1 MYNYAIFIPLRG
13 INNLRNTIIQ
23 CEQWL
28 SDQVNNAHA
37 KGIVLGLSGGIDSSV
52 LAAIGREALG
62 RDGVLGVIMP
72 CHSIQDDEADAR
84 LLAEAV
90 DVDFVRVDLSGVYD
104 ALCAGVLMCDPQTER
119 DSQPVI
125 YAPNWVQDS
134 QPATYATNSV
144 HDSQPATYTTN
155 LVHDSQ
161 PATYTTNSVRDSQPL
176 AHAHDS
182 HALDSLTRS
191 NIKARLRMVTLYA
204 FAQSRNLLVCGTSN
218 RSEYETGYFTKY
230 GDSGV
235 DLMPLAGFLKRDI
248 RKMARLLNVPE
259 RIITKAPSA
268 GLYAGQTDES
278 DMGFT
283 YDILDE
289 YLATGHINDPAA
301 QQRIDVMRRRSEH
314 KRKPIPIFRVSSEQ
328 Q

>member
-1 MYNYAIFIPLRG
+1 M
-13 INNLRNTIIQ
+13 RNTIIQ

-52 LAAIGREALG
+52 LAALGREALG
-62 RDGVLGVIMP
+62 RNGVLGVIMP
-72 CHSIQDDEADAR
+72 CHSIPEDEADAR
-84 LLAEAV
+84 LLADSL
-90 DVDFVRVDLSGVYD
+90 DVNFERVDLSGVFD
-104 ALCAGVLMCDPQTER
+104 ALCAGVGG
-119 DSQPVI
+119 
-125 YAPNWVQDS
+125 N
-134 QPATYATNSV
+134 
-144 HDSQPATYTTN
+144 
-155 LVHDSQ
+155 
-161 PATYTTNSVRDSQPL
+161 
-176 AHAHDS
+176 
-182 HALDSLTRS
+182 LDSLTMS

-248 RKMARLLNVPE
+248 REMARLLNVPE

-268 GLYAGQTDES
+268 GLYEGQTDES

-283 YDILDE
+283 YDVLDE
-289 YLATGHINDPAA
+289 YLASGKINDPQAK
-301 QQRIDVMRRRSEH
+301 QRIDVMRRRSEH
-314 KRKPIPIFRVSSEQ
+314 KRKPIPIFRP
-328 Q
+328 